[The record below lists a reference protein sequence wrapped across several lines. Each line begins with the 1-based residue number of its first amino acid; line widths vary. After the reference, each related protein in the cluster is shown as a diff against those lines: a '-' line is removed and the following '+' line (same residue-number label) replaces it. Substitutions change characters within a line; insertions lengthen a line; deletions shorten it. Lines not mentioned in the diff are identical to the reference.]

1 MSTEH
6 DDRHATSVDRIAAEL
21 AALGEPE
28 LSDDEV
34 GERGLSLDAD
44 PDVRTV
50 GTLVSLGEPLPEPL
64 VRPLSEFELARVY
77 RKVAMRMP
85 AAARHVGEASP
96 AAAHEQP
103 KSGSRRSMLT
113 ALTVVAAAAA
123 FILVPN
129 LRSGA
134 QSVDTPQRRAEAL
147 ANAAQT
153 GEAARVGLEA
163 LGSSGSAR
171 ASALAE
177 DYARRMEARAE
188 GGAQ

>member
-64 VRPLSEFELARVY
+64 IRPLSEFELARLY

-85 AAARHVGEASP
+85 AAARSQVSA
-96 AAAHEQP
+96 
-103 KSGSRRSMLT
+103 
-113 ALTVVAAAAA
+113 V
-123 FILVPN
+123 
-129 LRSGA
+129 
-134 QSVDTPQRRAEAL
+134 TPSARRACL
-147 ANAAQT
+147 VT
-153 GEAARVGLEA
+153 LA
-163 LGSSGSAR
+163 LGVFGRSAR
-171 ASALAE
+171 T
-177 DYARRMEARAE
+177 RR
-188 GGAQ
+188 

>member
-6 DDRHATSVDRIAAEL
+6 DDTHATSVDRIAAEL

-34 GERGLSLDAD
+34 DASLDAHA
-44 PDVRTV
+44 DVRTV

-64 VRPLSEFELARVY
+64 VRPLSELELARVY

-85 AAARHVGEASP
+85 AAARHVGDPSP
-96 AAAHEQP
+96 AGAHHEP
-103 KSGSRRSMLT
+103 APGSRRSMLT
-113 ALTVVAAAAA
+113 ALTVIAAAAA

-129 LRSGA
+129 LRRGA
-134 QSVDTPQRRAEAL
+134 NSLDTPQRRAAAL
-147 ANAAQT
+147 AGTAQA
-153 GEAARVGLEA
+153 GEAARVGLDA

-177 DYARRMEARAE
+177 DYARRMNARPE
-188 GGAQ
+188 GGTQ

>member
-34 GERGLSLDAD
+34 GERGLSLHAD

-50 GTLVSLGEPLPEPL
+50 GTLVSLGQPLPEPL

-77 RKVAMRMP
+77 RKVALRMP

-96 AAAHEQP
+96 AAANEQHKP
-103 KSGSRRSMLT
+103 GSRRSMLT

-123 FILVPN
+123 FILVPS
-129 LRSGA
+129 LRRGA
-134 QSVDTPQRRAEAL
+134 DSLDTPQRRAQAL
-147 ANAAQT
+147 ASTAEV

-163 LGSSGSAR
+163 LGPSGSAR

-177 DYARRMEARAE
+177 DYARRMDARAE
-188 GGAQ
+188 GGTQ